1 MYRTHCCCHH
11 TLGLWGFL
19 GRNDNVTLT
28 KYVESLKELI
38 RLSFDDTI
46 DITDTYFVSD
56 EQLVVQYKK
65 FDGEQDLDSKANV
78 FLAALTTA

>member
-1 MYRTHCCCHH
+1 MCLYVGCFS
-11 TLGLWGFL
+11 LGLWGFL